1 MPVRVIETPIAATQA
16 AGLRGRAKRAYDA
29 FLDDLAARG
38 CAALAYRLTGPDPLP
53 HLCVKHLRAQDRVV
67 VAFPD
72 ENEAWVLLVAA
83 HLDDDPGRNV
93 YDLLYALAGVQPED
107 QAQRTKPP
115 CCDTDTNDTPSIATD
130 AILALAA
137 NARHLTSSHR
147 RGQHAHRR

>member
-1 MPVRVIETPIAATQA
+1 MPVQVIETPIAATQA
-16 AGLRGRAKRAYDA
+16 AGLRGHAKRAYDA

-53 HLCVKHLRAQDRVV
+53 RLCVKHLRAQDRVV
-67 VAFPD
+67 VAFT
-72 ENEAWVLLVAA
+72 EKHEAWVLLVAP

-93 YDLLYALAGVQPED
+93 YDLLYTLAGVQPED

-115 CCDTDTNDTPSIATD
+115 CCDTDTNDAPSIATD
-130 AILALAA
+130 DILGLTA
-137 NARHLTSSHR
+137 NARRLTSSHR